1 MIDVKEA
8 IQISRN
14 YLSELYRN
22 DEIRDLSLEEVEL
35 SEDNRFWL
43 VTLTFTQ
50 QLTQPL
56 NPIEAMTGPK
66 YARLTKEVKIDA
78 DTGQVRSMKNKKI

>member
-1 MIDVKEA
+1 MIDVKQA
-8 IQISRN
+8 VQISRN
-14 YLSELYRN
+14 YLSELYQS

-35 SEDNRFWL
+35 TEDNRFWL

-50 QLTQPL
+50 QMMQPL

-66 YARLTKEVKIDA
+66 YARFLKEIRIDA
-78 DTGQVRSMKNKKI
+78 ETGQVRSMKNKKP